1 MTIIVGKIKERSPN
15 NEVKVDQ
22 RKKKRCLVNNV
33 HILFLKLFSLDIIAR
48 AGERAISRAQ
58 YDMNFVSCVIRRQTL
73 IYDVTFT
80 LFHKRLI
87 GSSITIQLI

>member
-1 MTIIVGKIKERSPN
+1 M
-15 NEVKVDQ
+15 KVDQ
-22 RKKKRCLVNNV
+22 RKKKSCLVNNV
-33 HILFLKLFSLDIIAR
+33 HVLFFKLFSLDIIAR

-80 LFHKRLI
+80 PFHKRLI